1 MMILK
6 SFGINLKA
14 LRKENNI
21 SQATLANKT
30 GLMREQI
37 SRIESGL
44 VNPTLITIYKISCAL
59 NIPLKRLFDFDNK

>member
-1 MMILK
+1 MILK